1 MLSQDTVRHQA
12 CINCPG
18 QREHVNS
25 RGTGFQQSLGTL
37 VDRRPG
43 RKDIVDQEHAPAGEN
58 LCVVYCESPP
68 KIARTLRAS
77 QRRLRN
83 SGAYSD
89 KSCGHNREV
98 EVTAKE
104 IREQQRLV
112 EFSLAQPT
120 RMERNRHNQITINFR
135 GEGTNHQ
142 CGEGV
147 CQSRFPAILE
157 GTDRI
162 LEWRKIWEE
171 SPGSF
176 KGRRLP

>member
-12 CINCPG
+12 HINCPG
-18 QREHVNS
+18 QREHLNS
-25 RGTGFQQSLGTL
+25 RCAGFQQSLGTP

-43 RKDIVDQEHAPAGEN
+43 RKHIVDKEHAPLSEN
-58 LCVVYCESPP
+58 LCILYCEGSP
-68 KIARTLRAS
+68 KIMRALRAS
-77 QRRLRN
+77 QRRLRS

-89 KSCGHNREV
+89 KCCSHNREV

-112 EFSLAQPT
+112 EFPLAQPA
-120 RMERNRHNQITINFR
+120 RMERNRHNQISTNFSR
-135 GEGTNHQ
+135 DGTSHQ
-142 CGEGV
+142 CGKGV
-147 CQSRFPAILE
+147 CQSKSPAILE

-162 LEWRKIWEE
+162 LEWRKVWEE

-176 KGRRLP
+176 KGRRLL

>member
-12 CINCPG
+12 RINCPG
-18 QREHVNS
+18 QREHMNS

-43 RKDIVDQEHAPAGEN
+43 RKDIVNEEHAPAGEN
-58 LCVVYCESPP
+58 ACILYCESPP
-68 KIARTLRAS
+68 KITRALRAS
-77 QRRLRN
+77 QRRLRS
-83 SGAYSD
+83 SGEYSD

-112 EFSLAQPT
+112 EFPLAQPA
-120 RMERNRHNQITINFR
+120 RMQRNRHNQISINCSR
-135 GEGTNHQ
+135 DGTNHQ
-142 CGEGV
+142 CGERV
-147 CQSRFPAILE
+147 CQSKFPPILE
-157 GTDRI
+157 GTDGI
-162 LEWRKIWEE
+162 LEWRKVWEE

-176 KGRRLP
+176 KGRRLL